1 MPSVAAGVW
10 CCAGVTFIPMRIDL
24 LLQAIVIGFS
34 IAAPVGP
41 IGVLCIR
48 RTLVHGWRI
57 GFVSGLGAAT
67 ADGAFALIG
76 GLGMTALSALL
87 VQQQMWLRLIGGAFL
102 CYLGLR
108 TFLAKPAL
116 KGADAPDQPSAWGA
130 YGSTVL
136 LTFTNPATIL
146 MFAGLF
152 AGMSQLAAGGAVW
165 FALGIFIG
173 SALWWLL
180 LAAIAGLL
188 RRSFSPNAM
197 LWINRISGIV
207 IFAFGV
213 AAIVSAIALTAVR

>member
-1 MPSVAAGVW
+1 MH
-10 CCAGVTFIPMRIDL
+10 IEL
-24 LLQAIVIGFS
+24 LLQAIVLGFS

-48 RTLVHGWRI
+48 RTLAHGRRI

-67 ADGAFALIG
+67 ADGAFALMG

-102 CYLGLR
+102 CWLGLR
-108 TFLAKPAL
+108 TFLAKPASQN
-116 KGADAPDQPSAWGA
+116 ADAPDRPSVWGA

-136 LTFTNPATIL
+136 LTFTNPATII

-152 AGMSQLAAGGAVW
+152 AGMSQIAAGGAAW
-165 FALGIFIG
+165 FALGIFAG

-180 LAAIAGLL
+180 LAAIAGVL
-188 RRSFSPNAM
+188 RRSLSPNAM
-197 LWINRISGIV
+197 MWINRVSGMV
-207 IFAFGV
+207 IFAFGF
-213 AAIVSAIALTAVR
+213 AAIASALALMPLR

>member
-1 MPSVAAGVW
+1 MPSVTSGASR
-10 CCAGVTFIPMRIDL
+10 CAGVTFSPMRFDL
-24 LLQAIVIGFS
+24 LLQAIVLGFS

-48 RTLVHGWRI
+48 RTLAHGRRI
-57 GFVSGLGAAT
+57 GFASGLGAAT

-87 VQQQMWLRLIGGAFL
+87 VQQQVWLRLIGGAFL
-102 CYLGLR
+102 CYLGIR
-108 TFLAKPAL
+108 TFLAKPPAQAASAL
-116 KGADAPDQPSAWGA
+116 DQPGVWGA

-152 AGMSQLAAGGAVW
+152 AGMSQIAAGGAVG

-180 LAAIAGLL
+180 LAAIAGLF
-188 RRSFSPNAM
+188 RRALSPAAM

-213 AAIVSAIALTAVR
+213 AAMVSAISLAPLR